1 MEAQRLL
8 IAENNEDLQLALARR
23 LQNFHYVRCCSTGT
37 EALEL
42 LRKEKPSLLVLNM
55 CLPEL
60 DGLTLLETIAAE
72 NIRPMVLALTTFR
85 SDYLAASAE
94 RLGVAHILLKPS
106 SLDHIVYHVLNM
118 KEYLRTLPPRR
129 TPERILQELLAPL
142 GIHPQLRG
150 YHILQEVIFL
160 MAAEPVPPQSK
171 ALYLDSAKNCGT
183 TYHAVETTIRRIIES
198 HFQPE
203 TWQTYFPGAARHPS
217 SRVFLL
223 TMTRLFREAAE

>member
-37 EALEL
+37 EALAL
-42 LRKEKPSLLVLNM
+42 IRREKPDLLVLNM

-106 SLDHIVYHVLNM
+106 SLDHIVHHILNM
-118 KEYLRTLPPRR
+118 KEYLKTLPPRR
-129 TPERILQELLAPL
+129 TPERILQEILAPL
-142 GIHPQLRG
+142 IIHPQLRG
-150 YHILQEVIFL
+150 YHILQEAIFL
-160 MAAEPVPPQSK
+160 MASEPVPPQSK
-171 ALYLDSAKNCGT
+171 ALYRDTAKNCGT
-183 TYHAVETTIRRIIES
+183 TFHAVETTIRRMVEN
-198 HFQPE
+198 HFQTE
-203 TWQTYFPGAARHPS
+203 SWQAYFPDSVHRPS

-223 TMTRLFREAAE
+223 TISRMYQDALE